1 MLQRKKPVD
10 LILGT
15 GKTHSVREFV
25 EEVFRLQKIS
35 KRNLTTNVKKFK
47 RTLDI
52 RSYKADIKLAKK
64 KIKWYP
70 KITFKQ
76 IVSKMVKG
84 ELY

>member
-52 RSYKADIKLAKK
+52 RGYKADIKLTKK
-64 KIKWYP
+64 KIKWHP
-70 KITFKQ
+70 KTTFKQ
-76 IVSKMVKG
+76 IISKMVKD